1 MNKIKRLFCVLLA
14 LIVLVTAPGMLPTKV
29 EADAAVG
36 DASLLSL
43 ALLFT
48 TWAGITF
55 QQSDNAVTA
64 MQNFLQTKTTAAST
78 LAGLVTKTVLDGAK
92 LFISGDVR
100 TAFRSVL
107 PEIQDFFQVS
117 SNVVS
122 SGGGG
127 QLVSSFVVGVPYSV
141 PIYSSGDI
149 YGFWESNSIPYVSGL
164 SFSLVC
170 HSGTSVTS
178 TPVYSLSS
186 ICTHDDIADFVFYLY
201 KRSNGRLI
209 PFLSYT
215 LLSGSGGDFNVLSLG
230 SCDSMEVVFSSS
242 DSVAFTQSKDI
253 DGISVL
259 GSLNSADL
267 DSENKY
273 MNIEGVTSTVSSGL
287 AGSTAAPGLTAED
300 YERILAEALAG
311 TAVLPTTP
319 EPTAEPTETTP
330 EEDKTQ
336 IVTPDILDGMFSG
349 LKGWLESLLAS
360 ILAAIQAIPEKIDS
374 LWSSITGWWTETIAD
389 FKSWIEIKI
398 QSISA
403 WWTDFWA
410 DTKIAIQSI
419 GASVSEFFSVT
430 FPAWVTDVKDW
441 AVSLPRT
448 ISDAISVALA
458 AAFVPAADYWDAKV
472 AALSAAFPLFNSIVL
487 SADSLRSFFSG
498 LGARPPVIYIDLGS
512 SESWAMGG
520 RTIFL
525 DLTWYSRYKPTMDT
539 VLSAFLWIFA
549 LWRIFLHLPSIIRGG
564 SGIWGTGDVAEEK
577 ESSTDLTVQ

>member
-1 MNKIKRLFCVLLA
+1 MNKIKRVFCVLLA

-43 ALLFT
+43 VLLFT

-78 LAGLVTKTVLDGAK
+78 LAGLVTKNVLDGAK

-107 PEIQDFFQVS
+107 PEIKDFFGNVSTISPDSVALPDSTGFVFSGSLEYNGWTCTISEASAPVYVIFYETSS
-117 SNVVS
+117 SNNWS
-122 SGGGG
+122 KSHS
-127 QLVSSFVVGVPYSV
+127 LKFCLYSEKSFTTSPNG
-141 PIYSSGDI
+141 
-149 YGFWESNSIPYVSGL
+149 W
-164 SFSLVC
+164 C
-170 HSGTSVTS
+170 SGTSSEAGYFKCPITNVQRVSGDRGYPKIVCAGGTDHNKLNQLAPCFS
-178 TPVYSLSS
+178 
-186 ICTHDDIADFVFYLY
+186 DIIFA
-201 KRSNGRLI
+201 
-209 PFLSYT
+209 
-215 LLSGSGGDFNVLSLG
+215 
-230 SCDSMEVVFSSS
+230 
-242 DSVAFTQSKDI
+242 QSEKI
-253 DGISVL
+253 DGSSVL
-259 GSLNSADL
+259 GSLDSADL

-273 MNIEGVTSTVSSGL
+273 MNIEGVTSAVSSGL
-287 AGSTAAPGLTAED
+287 AGSTVAPGLTAED

-330 EEDKTQ
+330 DEDKTQ

-374 LWSSITGWWTETIAD
+374 LWSSITGWWTETIAE

-410 DTKIAIQSI
+410 DTKTAIQSI
-419 GASVSEFFSVT
+419 GVSVSEFFSVT

-458 AAFVPAADYWDAKV
+458 AAFVPAADYWDVKV